1 MKHKIY
7 FGIKLNYK
15 VVVLSIFLV
24 LSLILVTIIRDVE
37 TNHILINIA
46 FYGLIALNVLWV
58 IALYGLYKTRIE
70 ISETEMHAPF
80 YLWYPGFKLS
90 DDNIFFI
97 ETIGFKEIDSVEK
110 QEIHDDKND
119 KHVSLLKLSI
129 KDKYV
134 LCLLLDGHDQEEVID
149 IEKMIVERTSI

>member
-7 FGIKLNYK
+7 FGVKLNYK
-15 VVVLSIFLV
+15 IVVLSIFLV
-24 LSLILVTIIRDVE
+24 LSLILVTIIRDIQAH
-37 TNHILINIA
+37 NIFINIA
-46 FYGLIALNVLWV
+46 FYGLIVLNVLWV

-70 ISETEMHAPF
+70 ISETEIHAPF
-80 YLWYPGFKLS
+80 YLWYPNFELS
-90 DDNIFFI
+90 EDNVFFI
-97 ETIGFKEIDSVEK
+97 KTMAFKDMDTVEK
-110 QEIHDDKND
+110 QEIYDDKSH
-119 KHVSLLKLSI
+119 KHVHLLKIVI